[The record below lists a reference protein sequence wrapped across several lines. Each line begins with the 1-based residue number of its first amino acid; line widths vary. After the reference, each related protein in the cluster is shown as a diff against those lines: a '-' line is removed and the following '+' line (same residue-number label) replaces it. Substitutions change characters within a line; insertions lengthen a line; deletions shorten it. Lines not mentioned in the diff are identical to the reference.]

1 MFTTFLIGT
10 HMHPNPIFRNKE
22 TKLSLDFADKI
33 SFGTL
38 CISAEPTPLL
48 SHIPF
53 QINADRTSIDLHLVR
68 SNPISRAL
76 IKAPRQATL
85 AIMGPHGYISPDWYE
100 VKDQVP
106 TWNYVTVHISGTLSL
121 LDQNVL
127 PDVIDSLSDHFET
140 QLAPKPVWKM
150 EKVDEDIM
158 TKMQR
163 QIVPCRLDISQVES
177 TWKLGQN
184 KAASARHAAAD
195 QLEKSTIGSNTP
207 QLAALMRSAE

>member
-1 MFTTFLIGT
+1 
-10 HMHPNPIFRNKE
+10 MHPNPIFRNTE
-22 TKLSLDFADKI
+22 TNLSLDFAHEI
-33 SFGTL
+33 SFGTI

-53 QINADRTSIDLHLVR
+53 QLNADRTAIDLHLVR

-76 IKAPRQATL
+76 VKSPRQATL
-85 AIMGPHGYISPDWYE
+85 SIMGPHGYISPDWYGVE
-100 VKDQVP
+100 DQVP
-106 TWNYVTVHISGTLSL
+106 TWNYVAVHISGTLSL
-121 LDQNVL
+121 LDQSTL

-150 EKVDEDIM
+150 DKVDPDVM

-163 QIVPCRLDISQVES
+163 QIVPCRLDIAQVES

-184 KAASARHAAAD
+184 KTDAVRHAAAD

-207 QLAALMRSAE
+207 HLAALMRSAK